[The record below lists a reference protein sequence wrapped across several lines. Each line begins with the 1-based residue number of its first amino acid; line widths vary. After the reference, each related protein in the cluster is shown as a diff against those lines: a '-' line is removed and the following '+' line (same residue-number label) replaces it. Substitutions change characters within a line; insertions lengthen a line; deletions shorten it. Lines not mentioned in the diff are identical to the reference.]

1 MDTPKEDR
9 RVRRTKKLLKQGLS
23 ELMKEKDFKDIS
35 VKDIT
40 DRMDLNRGTFYLHYT
55 DIYDLLNKIETD
67 VLDDFQRVIDTYRQK
82 TDKRSLLPVIE
93 PLAAYISENA
103 DICRI
108 LFLNKASTDFSIKL
122 KNLIITNGKTL
133 IEERFKINASAETIN
148 YLLNYMAYGIIG
160 IMKEW
165 LSDLISDYR
174 NRCAIIESNE
184 RLSKKTVTKFHVA
197 ADRKSNYN

>member
-82 TDKRSLLPVIE
+82 TDE
-93 PLAAYISENA
+93 
-103 DICRI
+103 
-108 LFLNKASTDFSIKL
+108 
-122 KNLIITNGKTL
+122 
-133 IEERFKINASAETIN
+133 
-148 YLLNYMAYGIIG
+148 
-160 IMKEW
+160 KEACC
-165 LSDLISDYR
+165 L
-174 NRCAIIESNE
+174 
-184 RLSKKTVTKFHVA
+184 
-197 ADRKSNYN
+197 